1 MKEVKLSGEFNYVF
15 SRYLDPVAYVK
26 PGEEVMIYTED
37 TFNGLVK
44 SETDLPE
51 NVLADAG
58 DLNPQTGPIYVEGAE
73 PGDTLAVHILDIEPL
88 NDWAVSC
95 IQKPLGGLT
104 PNKYTRMLNDPLPEK
119 TWIYKRDENGNFT
132 HDKYLSFPYE
142 PFLGTIAT
150 APKLEA
156 ISSLTPYDQ
165 GGNMDTPDTCPG
177 NIVYLPVAVKGAYFF
192 TGDVHAKQGHGELG
206 GVAIEI
212 AAKVKVKFEIIK
224 GKTIKWPRIESP
236 TEFMVVGSA
245 KPMEDAA
252 RIAYAELIE
261 WMMEYGWDRLD
272 AYQALT
278 QDGKL
283 YCANMVDTSY
293 SMVAKVSKKLA
304 KRE

>member
-119 TWIYKRDENGNFT
+119 TWIYKR
-132 HDKYLSFPYE
+132 
-142 PFLGTIAT
+142 
-150 APKLEA
+150 
-156 ISSLTPYDQ
+156 
-165 GGNMDTPDTCPG
+165 
-177 NIVYLPVAVKGAYFF
+177 KG
-192 TGDVHAKQGHGELG
+192 VRVQ
-206 GVAIEI
+206 
-212 AAKVKVKFEIIK
+212 
-224 GKTIKWPRIESP
+224 
-236 TEFMVVGSA
+236 
-245 KPMEDAA
+245 
-252 RIAYAELIE
+252 
-261 WMMEYGWDRLD
+261 
-272 AYQALT
+272 
-278 QDGKL
+278 
-283 YCANMVDTSY
+283 
-293 SMVAKVSKKLA
+293 
-304 KRE
+304 

>member
-1 MKEVKLSGEFNYVF
+1 MKEIRQIGEHSFAF
-15 SRYLDPVAYVK
+15 SRYLEPIAYIE
-26 PGEEVMIYTED
+26 PGEEILIYTED
-37 TFNGLVK
+37 TFKGLVK
-44 SETDLPE
+44 SEEDLPE
-51 NVLADAG
+51 NVLANAG
-58 DLNPQTGPIYVEGAE
+58 DLNPQTGPIYVNGAE
-73 PGDTLAVHILDIEPL
+73 PGDTLAVHIIDIEPRY
-88 NDWAVSC
+88 DWAVSC

-104 PNKYTRMLNDPLPEK
+104 PNKFTRMLNDPLPEK

-132 HDKYLSFPYE
+132 HDKYLSFHYE

-150 APKLEA
+150 APSLEV

-165 GGNMDTPDTCPG
+165 GGNMDTQDTCPG
-177 NIVYLPVAVKGAYFF
+177 NIVYLPVSVKGGYFF
-192 TGDVHAKQGHGELG
+192 TGDVHAKQGQGELG

-212 AAKVKVKFEIIK
+212 AAKVRLYFELIK
-224 GKTIKWPRIESP
+224 NKTIKWPRIESP

-283 YCANMVDTSY
+283 YCANMVDTVY
-293 SMVAKVSKKLA
+293 SMVAKVSKNLA
-304 KRE
+304 KRL